1 VVEVAGKKKLRIST
15 AWLSGCSG
23 CHMSMLNM
31 DEKIIEI
38 ADRLEFVRSP
48 LVDRKNFEPCD
59 VGLVEG
65 AVSDDD
71 NVAVVSELRA
81 SCRELV
87 AMGDC
92 AVFGGMTSL
101 RNLYD
106 KEDILRCAFDGKV
119 ADDKDID
126 EHVPKLTENALGVDA
141 YVRVDHY
148 IPGCPPSPD
157 SILQVL
163 SCLLKGEPVVLP
175 KELIHYDSRIRR
187 RSDEND

>member
-1 VVEVAGKKKLRIST
+1 VAGENKLRIST

-31 DEKIIEI
+31 DEKIIEL
-38 ADRLEFVRSP
+38 AGRLEFVRSP
-48 LVDRKNFEPCD
+48 LVDNKVFEPCD

-71 NVAVVSELRA
+71 NVTVVRELRD
-81 SCRELV
+81 SCRVLV

-106 KEDILRCAFDGKV
+106 KEDILRCAFDGTIK
-119 ADDKDID
+119 DDGDMGD
-126 EHVPKLTENALGVDA
+126 HVPRLTENAMGVDA
-141 YVRVDHY
+141 YVKVDHY

-157 SILQVL
+157 SILHVL
-163 SCLLKGEPVVLP
+163 SCLLDGEPVVLP
-175 KELIHYDSRIRR
+175 KELIHYDSRIQN
-187 RSDEND
+187 RSDTG